1 MLSNERLYLE
11 TRPLCLFFKASIP
24 GAIGMIAS
32 NIYFSLE
39 MLLIGRLIGQT
50 AFAAGNLALPLIL
63 INFALSDMIAVGSA
77 VRIAISLGEDDKA
90 RADRVFT
97 TAVISAILFA
107 GLASL
112 LLIVF
117 GRPMLAA
124 MGAEGELL
132 DESLIY
138 LRTYAAFC
146 PLTCLV
152 FVFDNYLRICGRIRF
167 SMVMNIVMSF
177 LCLGFEFIFLY
188 VLDLGIAFAALGTSL
203 GMSVTAIICAWPF
216 LMGRLSL
223 GFVRLRPS
231 FSIFHDIMAQGL
243 PSFLSNISGKVTS
256 ILMNSLLLR
265 WGGDAAVSVYGVF
278 MNIDTIAV
286 SGMYGI
292 FDSLQPAIGYNWGAQ
307 RKDRVRRI
315 ALYCTLAIAIMCLA
329 FTLLLV
335 IFPGETFSLFL
346 EAGADVVDM
355 AVHAVT
361 IMALTYV
368 TRWIGY
374 AVQSFSSA
382 IGFNREATL
391 LSLCNA
397 LVFPLLMMAILQSLE
412 LEGIW
417 YVTPS
422 AAVLTAFVA
431 ALVWILR
438 LRKAVRN
445 RKMKV

>member
-24 GAIGMIAS
+24 GAIGMIAA

-97 TAVISAILFA
+97 TAVISAILLA
-107 GLASL
+107 GLTSL

-152 FVFDNYLRICGRIRF
+152 FVFDNYLRICGCIRF

-216 LMGRLSL
+216 LRGRLSL

-243 PSFLSNISGKVTS
+243 PSFAVALAMLDSQRRPVGALIAAPRFGIGREDLLVSLMPGGQLKVDGEVFHPEGDKDQVSQVTMGSNDQARIDFSHFSGKVRTFGSS
-256 ILMNSLLLR
+256 IIHLIAPVVFSSMQGAVNQPSYV
-265 WGGDAAVSVYGVF
+265 WDVAAS
-278 MNIDTIAV
+278 
-286 SGMYGI
+286 
-292 FDSLQPAIGYNWGAQ
+292 
-307 RKDRVRRI
+307 
-315 ALYCTLAIAIMCLA
+315 
-329 FTLLLV
+329 
-335 IFPGETFSLFL
+335 
-346 EAGADVVDM
+346 
-355 AVHAVT
+355 HAVLLAAGWSIRT
-361 IMALTYV
+361 T
-368 TRWIGY
+368 
-374 AVQSFSSA
+374 SSSA
-382 IGFNREATL
+382 RRSTGRTSTQARPAR
-391 LSLCNA
+391 S
-397 LVFPLLMMAILQSLE
+397 
-412 LEGIW
+412 G
-417 YVTPS
+417 
-422 AAVLTAFVA
+422 
-431 ALVWILR
+431 
-438 LRKAVRN
+438 
-445 RKMKV
+445 